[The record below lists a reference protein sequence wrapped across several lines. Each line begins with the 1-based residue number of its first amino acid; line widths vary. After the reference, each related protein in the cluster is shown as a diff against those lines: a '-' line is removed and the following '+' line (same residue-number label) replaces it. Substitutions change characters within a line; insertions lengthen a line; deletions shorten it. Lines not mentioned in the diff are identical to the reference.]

1 MPAMRK
7 FLSLAAALAVSGPS
21 FVVMQGAS
29 EAHAAALTLTE
40 TYDPADWTDSKNAV
54 GSILADVWSVEAKQ
68 EFGAYGFAYAIID
81 QGGKHYLVS
90 SLRGANC
97 TPSSCTWRIQRLSS
111 SYAVEAKGSAFEACG
126 ETLRADVRT
135 VFASRHGA
143 IHVAVQI
150 LASITGGEP
159 VSPMQFSHS
168 VHNAQAGLYS
178 IAAGNREASSSLAGE
193 ADTCACAWIEALAHM
208 ERAPGAAVLVT
219 IADEPLP
226 PRLLPLVDEP
236 ASAYAVSFLL
246 RRADDADP
254 DAIGLRIAPG
264 GAAAAPERSA
274 PLAWPQALELARWW
288 LAGASE
294 PLALGAR
301 RRHDTDFYLSAT
313 KLWLAGLFDRNVF
326 ANATLRYS
334 RANQGGLLGFG
345 GDRDDSR
352 DVLFEGSAGVFV
364 NRYLA
369 LGFEYRQQPDNLG
382 FSDQDD
388 WFDVFVG
395 VFPNKHV
402 SIVAES
408 IDANVWSALGTRAHG
423 ESTQTP

>member
-1 MPAMRK
+1 MR
-7 FLSLAAALAVSGPS
+7 ARI
-21 FVVMQGAS
+21 
-29 EAHAAALTLTE
+29 
-40 TYDPADWTDSKNAV
+40 D
-54 GSILADVWSVEAKQ
+54 
-68 EFGAYGFAYAIID
+68 GFAAWSPGLETRASWEAWARAPHPLAHEGAPEIPFIPAAVRRRCTRLT
-81 QGGKHYLVS
+81 KMM
-90 SLRGANC
+90 LR
-97 TPSSCTWRIQRLSS
+97 
-111 SYAVEAKGSAFEACG
+111 SAFEACG

-301 RRHDTDFYLSAT
+301 RRY
-313 KLWLAGLFDRNVF
+313 VF
-326 ANATLRYS
+326 ER
-334 RANQGGLLGFG
+334 GGEPAPP
-345 GDRDDSR
+345 SP
-352 DVLFEGSAGVFV
+352 
-364 NRYLA
+364 
-369 LGFEYRQQPDNLG
+369 Q
-382 FSDQDD
+382 
-388 WFDVFVG
+388 
-395 VFPNKHV
+395 
-402 SIVAES
+402 
-408 IDANVWSALGTRAHG
+408 
-423 ESTQTP
+423 